1 MLIYG
6 IVGEKLY
13 TFKILKWLSVTLS
26 VRVMP
31 WYLNAF
37 VFITSELTNLV
48 FSLAKKHSFMTS
60 HTFHYLWETS
70 MFKKGKWY
78 YETEGNVSKKG

>member
-13 TFKILKWLSVTLS
+13 TLKILKWLPVTLS
-26 VRVMP
+26 AKVIP
-31 WYLNAF
+31 WYLNVL
-37 VFITSELTNLV
+37 VFIMSELTNLI

-60 HTFHYLWETS
+60 HSFHYHV
-70 MFKKGKWY
+70 F
-78 YETEGNVSKKG
+78 